1 MKAEHEHPPG
11 KTWLDRPPLRGEVRF
26 ENVSFAYPGQSG
38 HALEGVS
45 FAIQPGERVAVLGG
59 IGSGKTTLMRLLLG
73 LYQPDEGVVM
83 IDGIDIRQMDPL
95 DLRRNI
101 GAALQD
107 PWLVSGTLRENIGLG
122 AARPTD
128 REILRAAQ
136 LSGVETFAARHPDGY
151 DMVLGERGAGLS
163 GGERQAVALA
173 RALIGNPPVLIMD
186 EPTSAMDLQAEAEL
200 VARLD
205 KVMQGR
211 TVIVMTHRR
220 SLLKLVNRVIVLDRG
235 RIVADGVKDSPGTVK
250 EATA

>member
-1 MKAEHEHPPG
+1 M
-11 KTWLDRPPLRGEVRF
+11 
-26 ENVSFAYPGQSG
+26 
-38 HALEGVS
+38 
-45 FAIQPGERVAVLGG
+45 
-59 IGSGKTTLMRLLLG
+59 
-73 LYQPDEGVVM
+73 
-83 IDGIDIRQMDPL
+83 
-95 DLRRNI
+95 
-101 GAALQD
+101 
-107 PWLVSGTLRENIGLG
+107 
-122 AARPTD
+122 
-128 REILRAAQ
+128 
-136 LSGVETFAARHPDGY
+136 
-151 DMVLGERGAGLS
+151 
-163 GGERQAVALA
+163 ALA